1 MEYMICIDN
10 KQIPSRLTLGKEYE
24 VLNTSTSNHNTSRYV
39 WVISDDGVRRAY
51 LARRFALRSDLRDAA
66 LSNII

>member
-24 VLNTSTSNHNTSRYV
+24 VLNTSASNHNTSQYV

-51 LARRFALRSDLRDAA
+51 LARRFALKSDLRDAA

>member
-24 VLNTSTSNHNTSRYV
+24 VLNTSESKQYI

-51 LARRFALRSDLRDAA
+51 LARRFALKSDLRDVA